1 MNRHERPLCVAQAEP
16 ASRLETA
23 GFSVTGFIA
32 ERLAEKG
39 DPNAVDFGMR
49 RLGIDIH
56 STEAA
61 RFRELLL
68 QLTHDLLVRRGE
80 LVTQRQRALRD
91 AIAARVI
98 KAN

>member
-1 MNRHERPLCVAQAEP
+1 MA
-16 ASRLETA
+16 
-23 GFSVTGFIA
+23 GFIA
-32 ERLAEKG
+32 ERLAEHG

-56 STEAA
+56 SSEAG

-68 QLTHDLLVRRGE
+68 MTHDLLARRGE
-80 LVTQRQRALRD
+80 FVTQRQLDLRD

>member
-1 MNRHERPLCVAQAEP
+1 LPN
-16 ASRLETA
+16 AS
-23 GFSVTGFIA
+23 
-32 ERLAEKG
+32 EKG
-39 DPNAVDFGMR
+39 DPNASDWECGAW
-49 RLGIDIH
+49 GIDTH

-91 AIAARVI
+91 AIAARVVN
-98 KAN
+98 AN

>member
-1 MNRHERPLCVAQAEP
+1 MNPTNA
-16 ASRLETA
+16 ASPPEQP
-23 GFSVTGFIA
+23 SDCPVTGFIA
-32 ERLAEKG
+32 ERLAEEG
-39 DPNAVDFGMR
+39 DPNALDFGMR

-56 STEAA
+56 STEAG

-68 QLTHDLLVRRGE
+68 LTHDLLVRRGE

-98 KAN
+98 NAN

>member
-1 MNRHERPLCVAQAEP
+1 
-16 ASRLETA
+16 
-23 GFSVTGFIA
+23 
-32 ERLAEKG
+32 
-39 DPNAVDFGMR
+39 MR

-56 STEAA
+56 STEAG

-68 QLTHDLLVRRGE
+68 VTHDLLARRGKFI
-80 LVTQRQRALRD
+80 TQRQRDLRD